1 MSRFLVHAVVP
12 TARAVSWTPL
22 LAATAGLLALALI
35 VRSQEAGGTALKSG
49 HLESPVVRAK
59 ETRYRVPGWG
69 VGELWTSDRAV
80 LAHEFAFDAVPA
92 VELRGE
98 SLPNARPLEG
108 AASPPLGTLS
118 GHQAR
123 KGNSSVPTPRE
134 PSAGAELDADEL
146 VARVTDYLTA
156 ADVGFD
162 DVPLDLVDC
171 TAFQHAVVFSLRAIP
186 RGEVVGYGELAAL
199 AGYRNAPVRAVTL
212 DSRRQ
217 GLGPIGHMGYFRPRA
232 QPLWNDALA
241 WFDSLTTPSA
251 RAATVPG

>member
-1 MSRFLVHAVVP
+1 M
-12 TARAVSWTPL
+12 
-22 LAATAGLLALALI
+22 
-35 VRSQEAGGTALKSG
+35 
-49 HLESPVVRAK
+49 RAK

-98 SLPNARPLEG
+98 SLPNAPPLEG

-146 VARVTDYLTA
+146 VARVTDYLA
-156 ADVGFD
+156 GADVAFD

-171 TAFQHAVVFSLRAIP
+171 TAFQRAVASSLRAIP

-199 AGYRNAPVRAVTL
+199 AGYPGAARAVGTFCARNRFAFFL
-212 DSRRQ
+212 PCHRVVASDGIGGYGSAGIAVKRRLLALEGVT
-217 GLGPIGHMGYFRPRA
+217 GL
-232 QPLWNDALA
+232 
-241 WFDSLTTPSA
+241 
-251 RAATVPG
+251 AA